1 MTEGYVLGHNFRAFI
16 EGVGAGHATSCQYS
30 LDIDSKELSDKD
42 VDPGSTAPGAATLTL
57 GKKRITIQ
65 VSGYIVESEDGIAAA
80 TGGYADLLD
89 MALDGTLIDWTMTTN
104 VAGDSVLSG
113 TGYITKF
120 SGAGEDGSEAT
131 YSFEVKSTGSF
142 GLDSV
147 S

>member
-42 VDPGSTAPGAATLTL
+42 IDPGSTAPGAAALTL
-57 GKKRITIQ
+57 GKKRVTIQ
-65 VSGYIVESEDGIAAA
+65 VSGYVVESDNGSTPA

-89 MALDGTLIDWTMTTN
+89 LALDGTKVDWTFTTN
-104 VAGDSVLSG
+104 AAGDSVLSG
-113 TGYITKF
+113 EGYITKF
-120 SGAGEDGSEAT
+120 SGSGEDGSEAT
-131 YSFEVKSTGSF
+131 YSLEIKSTGSF
-142 GLDSV
+142 GLDTV